1 LLLRETL
8 IRNSTRLG
16 GHLSAASVHLSVA
29 VAVHTMSEA
38 AFGAFLVVFFVLL
51 ATAQLLA
58 YLFEKL
64 HQPRV
69 VGEICAGVLVGP
81 SLLGHFFPRASET
94 IFRQLSAN
102 SGGPSSGDLLGFVY
116 WLGLL
121 LLMFASGAETHH
133 LFSKHDQRQIGWLA
147 GVGTGLPFVLVM
159 LASPWIPLQSLMG
172 QVNQRTALL
181 LVIGIAVSV
190 TSIPVIS
197 RIFFDLK
204 ILHTRF
210 ARLVLG
216 VAVIEDTVL
225 WAVLAIATA
234 LATSGVLPQREIV
247 KHVAGTAVFFA
258 LGLTLAPTLFR
269 KLSGANWNFLAKSS
283 PLAYIILV
291 LFTYCMLASRFNVSL
306 VFAAFLA
313 GFAVPSDGAFSQA
326 LDALKKFSFATFVPV
341 YFAVVGFKLDLAKSF
356 SFSMLVLF
364 LLLACAVKLACVSAG
379 ARLAG
384 FRGLDIANL
393 AVATNARGGPG
404 IVLASVAFDAGIV
417 NAAGYTTLV
426 LVAILTSQAAGAWL
440 EYVLRRGWPLLSG
453 ADFEERSREALQPAA
468 E

>member
-1 LLLRETL
+1 
-8 IRNSTRLG
+8 
-16 GHLSAASVHLSVA
+16 
-29 VAVHTMSEA
+29 MSEA
-38 AFGAFLVVFFVLL
+38 AFGAFLIVFFVLL
-51 ATAQLLA
+51 VTAQLLG

-69 VGEICAGVLVGP
+69 VGEILAGVLVGP
-81 SLLGHFFPRASET
+81 SLLGHFFPRISALM
-94 IFRQLSAN
+94 FQQLSTRNPVA
-102 SGGPSSGDLLGFVY
+102 GSGDLLGFVY

-147 GVGTGLPFVLVM
+147 GVGTALPFVLVM
-159 LASPWIPLQSLMG
+159 VASPWLPLQSLMG
-172 QVNQRTALL
+172 RVSQRTALL
-181 LVIGIAVSV
+181 LVIGIAVAV

-225 WAVLAIATA
+225 WAVLAVATA
-234 LATSGVLPQREIV
+234 LATSGQLPQREIV
-247 KHVAGTAVFFA
+247 KHIASTTVFFA
-258 LGLTLAPTLFR
+258 LGLTAAPALFR
-269 KLSGANWNFLAKSS
+269 RFSEARWNFLARSS
-283 PLAYIILV
+283 PVAYVVLV
-291 LFTYCMLASRFNVSL
+291 LFTYCMLAGRFKVSL

-313 GFAVPSDGAFSQA
+313 GFALPSDGAFSQA
-326 LDALKKFSFATFVPV
+326 LDTLKKFSFATFVPV

-356 SFSMLVLF
+356 SFSMLAVF
-364 LLLACAVKLACVSAG
+364 FVVACLVKLACVSVG

-404 IVLASVAFDAGIV
+404 IVLASVAFDTGIV
-417 NAAGYTTLV
+417 NAAAYTTLV
-426 LVAILTSQAAGAWL
+426 LLAILTSQAAGAWL
-440 EYVLRRGWPLLSG
+440 EYVLRKGWPLLSG
-453 ADFEERSREALQPAA
+453 ADFDNRAREALEPAA
-468 E
+468 D